1 MIIFRTIF
9 AAAIS
14 IFFATPV
21 FAQAA
26 PGVIN
31 LADAPYNVICNNS
44 TDISNAVNTAI
55 SDVKNSGYSRAT
67 LLLPGGLCL
76 VTAGINIDAGTFTLK
91 GAGKDIT
98 TLVYNGTAG
107 NTITVRGS
115 AFDTILQDFSIAQQ
129 AGVTPTAG
137 YGVAETDGTN
147 VRMNNLRIHG
157 VYVGAAA
164 INPGVSG
171 VLTIESVNFENTVN
185 DAVYANGVS
194 QLFMSDV
201 TSYQSAQQTN
211 GGACIHLN
219 AAAAY
224 IQNTTCGQSTY
235 GLLINPTSG
244 NSVMDVFASNLELD
258 LSQQDGVKIDGTN
271 GSIYNIKL
279 TNVRSG
285 FSSGNGFNFLGA
297 GVSHVSLIGC
307 SAENS
312 TLTGINVQ
320 YLADSVISGCL
331 VEGNSYTV
339 PGGFNGINLINGS
352 GLIVADNR
360 SGPYPGKPNKQ
371 GYGLAIQNTFTGGPL
386 TVSHNIL
393 TGNVTGAISN
403 GNPANTAIL
412 VNQNSTEL
420 GLTPGVSWPALGTS
434 PWRYTAGPTPTTL
447 ILANY
452 GCSSLQI
459 NGTGNSIYPLTNAGS
474 LAIPLLPY
482 QSLTGTCA
490 TMPSNVTAIS
500 Q

>member
-1 MIIFRTIF
+1 MTIFRTIF
-9 AAAIS
+9 VAAIS
-14 IFFATPV
+14 IFFATPA
-21 FAQAA
+21 FAQAV

-31 LADAPYNVICNNS
+31 LADAPYNVICDNS

-55 SDVKNSGYSRAT
+55 SDVTSSGYTRAT
-67 LLLPGGLCL
+67 LLLPGGFCV
-76 VTAGINIDAGTFTLK
+76 VTAGIDINDGTFTLK
-91 GAGKDIT
+91 GAGKDVT
-98 TLVYNGTAG
+98 TLVYNRTTG
-107 NTITVRGS
+107 NAITVRGK
-115 AFDTILQDFSIAQQ
+115 AFDTILQDFTIAQQ
-129 AGVTPTAG
+129 ASPLPTAS
-137 YGVAETDGTN
+137 YGVVETGATN
-147 VRMNNLRIHG
+147 VRLSNLRIYG

-164 INPGVSG
+164 INAPVTG
-171 VLTIESVNFENTVN
+171 VLTIEGVDFQNTVR
-185 DAVYANGVS
+185 DAVYADGVS
-194 QLFMSDV
+194 QLFMSEV

-219 AAAAY
+219 AGTAY

-244 NSVMDVFASNLELD
+244 KSVMDVFASNLELD

-271 GSIYNIKL
+271 GTVYNIKL

-285 FSSGNGFNFLGA
+285 FSSGNGFNFLGT

-307 SAENS
+307 SAESS
-312 TLTGINVQ
+312 TLAGINVQ

-339 PGGFNGINLINGS
+339 ISGFNGINLVNGS

-360 SGPYPGKPNKQ
+360 SGPYPGTTNKQ
-371 GYGLAIQNTFTGGPL
+371 GYGLAIQNSFTGGPL

-393 TGNVTGAISN
+393 TGNVLGGISN
-403 GNPANTAIL
+403 GNPANTAIV
-412 VNQNSTEL
+412 VNENSAEL
-420 GLTPGVSWPALGTS
+420 GLTAGVSWPALGTS
-434 PWRYTAGPTPTTL
+434 PWKYTAGPTPTTI

-452 GCSSLQI
+452 VCSALQI
-459 NGTGNSIYPLTNAGS
+459 NGTGNNIFPLTSSGS

-482 QSLTGTCA
+482 QSLTGTCT